1 MTNYPS
7 KYGSY
12 QTNELRVVFTKGGK
26 EERPNGKTKK
36 LYALIVSNINV
47 RVNRSGN
54 QEWTVQIT
62 LATMTKD

>member
-12 QTNELRVVFTKGGK
+12 QTNDLRVAFTKGEK
-26 EERPNGKTKK
+26 NERPNEKKQK

-47 RVNRSGN
+47 RENRSGN